1 MAELQNRNST
11 TGTRKEGEIQLRVD
25 EQSLLSLVDSSA
37 EDAEALKCWWW
48 WWSLSLGERERLRPP
63 IKRKIN
69 SASALLKMERGQW
82 LVVVVVVELPH
93 TALLSTVIYTPL
105 KRCGK

>member
-37 EDAEALKCWWW
+37 EDAEALKWW
-48 WWSLSLGERERLRPP
+48 WWSLSLGERE
-63 IKRKIN
+63 KAVAAADKKEN
-69 SASALLKMERGQW
+69 K
-82 LVVVVVVELPH
+82 
-93 TALLSTVIYTPL
+93 
-105 KRCGK
+105 